1 MNWDIALE
9 IFGYI
14 GSILV
19 VVSMMMTTLKT
30 LRILNITGSVIS
42 TTYSAIVG
50 AWPIVAMNLSIMAI
64 NFYHLFREAKARKN
78 GASEPTEADMSQTPP
93 VGKESI

>member
-1 MNWDIALE
+1 MNFNLLLE

-19 VVSMMMTTLKT
+19 VVSMMMTSIKR

-42 TTYSAIVG
+42 TTYSIIVG
-50 AWPIVAMNLSIMAI
+50 AWPIVVMNVSIMAI
-64 NFYHLFREAKARKN
+64 NLYHLFNDGKVKK
-78 GASEPTEADMSQTPP
+78 SQTDAQAPTDACSP
-93 VGKESI
+93 EGKEAV